1 MKKGQLIGGFVCLA
15 VAAVLAVASWR
26 LLPEKLMFVVGGINI
41 PMIVL
46 AVAGVVLLVTAR
58 KR

>member
-1 MKKGQLIGGFVCLA
+1 MKKGQMIGGLVCLA

-26 LLPEKLMFVVGGINI
+26 LPPEKLMFVVGGINI
-41 PMIVL
+41 PMIVW
-46 AVAGVVLLVTAR
+46 AVAGVALLVTAR